1 MTPRD
6 AFLIDLAQWL
16 LFGAFAAYLLAFLLY
31 VSGTL
36 GRRISGGSGFANT
49 AGYGTVAN
57 VAGVVLHGLAI
68 LARWQGSGFWPTS
81 NMYEFIGF
89 MAFSSMLAFLV
100 IHRMYRLYIVGALV
114 TPVTLFLL
122 AYSYV
127 FPRDVTPLIPALQSI
142 WLPLHVSLAALGE
155 GFFAVAFGAALLYL
169 LRVRGLELAS
179 RRAAD
184 EVASALEGGAVA
196 AGAGGTASIARPA
209 ETADQRW
216 ERIWGVRLME
226 VLFYVILVMVGFTL
240 LALIFRYAG
249 FQWIFSANTNPYHLP
264 PIIGPYGAEVGE
276 KGSFLGIPLPA
287 VVVPYGWKGK
297 HLNTLLYSLAVGGL
311 LYWVIRRFITR
322 GRIGDALALRVGG
335 DPELLDEISYRAV
348 AIGYPIF
355 TLGGLIFAMIWAKEA
370 WGRYWFW
377 DPKETWAL
385 IAWLVYSAYLHFRI
399 SRGWEGRKSAWLAV
413 LGFGVVLFTLVGV
426 NLLIVGL
433 HSYAG
438 GD

>member
-1 MTPRD
+1 MAPPNAT
-6 AFLIDLAQWL
+6 LVELSQWL
-16 LFGAFAAYLLAFLLY
+16 LLGSFAAYVIATLLY
-31 VSGTL
+31 
-36 GRRISGGSGFANT
+36 ISGSLGTRFSKGAKFART
-49 AGYGTVAN
+49 AEAGTVAN
-57 VAGVVLHGLAI
+57 LIGVVLQGLAI
-68 LARWQGSGFWPTS
+68 LARWQGAGHWPTS

-89 MAFSSMLAFLV
+89 MAFTSMVAFLV
-100 IHRMYRLYIVGALV
+100 IHRMYRLYVIGALV

-127 FPRDVTPLIPALQSI
+127 FPPKVTPLIPALKSV

-155 GFFAVAFGAALLYL
+155 GFFAVAFGAALIYL
-169 LRVRGLELAS
+169 LRVRGIELA
-179 RRAAD
+179 RAQA
-184 EVASALEGGAVA
+184 ASEVA
-196 AGAGGTASIARPA
+196 AGAMEGAVTGDGGVPLAAVPV

-226 VLFYVILVMVGFTL
+226 VLFYVILVMVGFIV
-240 LALIFRYAG
+240 LALTFRWLG
-249 FQWIFSANTNPYHLP
+249 FQWIFSSGTTYHLP
-264 PIIGPYGAEVGE
+264 PIIGPYGSTVGE
-276 KGSFLGIPLPA
+276 KGVLPLIA
-287 VVVPYGWKGK
+287 VPYGWKGK
-297 HLNTLLYSLAVGGL
+297 NLNTLLYALAVGGL
-311 LYWVIRRFITR
+311 LYGFIRRFIAK
-322 GRIGDALALRVGG
+322 GRIGDALAVRVGG

-370 WGRYWFW
+370 WGRYWFF

-399 SRGWEGRKSAWLAV
+399 TRGWEGRKSAWLAV